1 MYDCTNIGFLVSA
14 LIFAGGAGGT
24 AYVFHAAAA
33 PLWV

>member
-14 LIFAGGAGGT
+14 LIFAGDAGGT

-33 PLWV
+33 PLWA